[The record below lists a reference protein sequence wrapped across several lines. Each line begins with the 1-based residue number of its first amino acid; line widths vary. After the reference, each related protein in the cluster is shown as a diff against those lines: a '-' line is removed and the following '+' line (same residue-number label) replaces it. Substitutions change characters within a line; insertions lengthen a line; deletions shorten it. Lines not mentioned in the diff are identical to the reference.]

1 MKVKGEIHNPD
12 DRYNFIERTET
23 FSKKLD
29 LNVLLKRAKEQRNKD
44 KKLNILIFSGATTLA
59 AIVLVIFSL

>member
-12 DRYNFIERTET
+12 GRNDFIERTKT

-29 LNVLLKRAKEQRNKD
+29 LNDLLKRAKEQKEQD